1 MFPLYPLASWHDPRA
16 CHVFVLALLI
26 FMTLNGVCSAQDPV
40 RPDAVVLEQV
50 HFLLFGR
57 ERQEIGEVQL
67 LEEQYRIQLFDVGI
81 STYYTV
87 AIARDDL
94 LSITSISA
102 ERTVQVLKE
111 RARLIAARAVLR
123 EQRRKERR
131 DRAVA
136 VRSNDARSRRGEGL
150 DVPSGS
156 STPSSS
162 SRVLVP
168 LNQPFSTSSSLE
180 EGMGLL
186 QRLHQVCEELV
197 LRSAD
202 LLQVGLECKESL
214 RSWRSA
220 SDGNSRLFLNLR
232 EESFSLV
239 EQTES
244 ISDRIR
250 ARMKEIDW
258 TVTQIKDKELR
269 PRDLPELADRIRRR
283 VLQCEKKVDSLDVL
297 LSACRDG
304 LKVLGDPIVK
314 TTEPEGQQAVTV
326 VRGAVTRE
334 PSRPAPSSAR
344 PETQVFGSE
353 RNPDRLSNEAV
364 ASKRETLATTNN
376 VLRVSEET
384 STAGELDSD
393 ASSESEEVEQPES
406 ASGSMPGG
414 FSTLLIGGLLGAL
427 LVLVLTKVVRSLL

>member
-1 MFPLYPLASWHDPRA
+1 LCPLASWRDPRA
-16 CHVFVLALLI
+16 CHVSVLTLLML
-26 FMTLNGVCSAQDPV
+26 MTLNGVCSAQDPV
-40 RPDAVVLEQV
+40 RPDSVVLEQV

-57 ERQEIGEVQL
+57 EREEIGEVQL
-67 LEEQYRIQLFDVGI
+67 LDEQYRIQLFDFGI

-87 AIARDDL
+87 TIARDEL
-94 LSITSISA
+94 FSSTPISA
-102 ERTVQVLKE
+102 ERTSRVLKE
-111 RARLIAARAVLR
+111 RAGLIAARAVVR

-131 DRAVA
+131 DRAIA
-136 VRSNDARSRRGEGL
+136 VTSNNARSGRGEGL

-162 SRVLVP
+162 SRVTAP
-168 LNQPFSTSSSLE
+168 LNEPFSTSSSLE
-180 EGMGLL
+180 EGLNLL

-202 LLQVGLECKESL
+202 LLQVGHECKESL
-214 RSWRSA
+214 RAWRSA
-220 SDGNSRLFLNLR
+220 SDGNSRLFSNLR

-244 ISDRIR
+244 ISGRIQSR
-250 ARMKEIDW
+250 IKEIEW

-297 LSACRDG
+297 LSACADG
-304 LKVLGDPIVK
+304 LKVLRDPIVN
-314 TTEPEGQQAVTV
+314 TTEPEVQQSVTV
-326 VRGAVTRE
+326 VRAAVTRE

-344 PETQVFGSE
+344 PETEVLESE
-353 RNPDRLSNEAV
+353 RTGERSSTAAV

-384 STAGELDSD
+384 STVAEIDSD
-393 ASSESEEVEQPES
+393 ASSESQEVEQPES